1 MFTHTLPAAQ
11 VSYATSLRKN
21 FPGILKYFTD
31 NEVKIENEFG
41 RLELRFIS
49 KRTLSI
55 KG

>member
-1 MFTHTLPAAQ
+1 MFTHTLPVAQ

-41 RLELRFIS
+41 RLELRFYIQ
-49 KRTLSI
+49 KNI
-55 KG
+55 KH